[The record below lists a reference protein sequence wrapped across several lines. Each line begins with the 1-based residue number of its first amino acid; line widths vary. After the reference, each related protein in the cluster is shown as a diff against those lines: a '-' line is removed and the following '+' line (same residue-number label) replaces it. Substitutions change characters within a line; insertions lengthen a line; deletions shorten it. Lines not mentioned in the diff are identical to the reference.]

1 MSETSLRILV
11 LAAHPDDAE
20 SHVGGLLSIYGELGH
35 CIRIV
40 SATNGAAGHHE
51 IAGDVLAQRRQAEAA
66 TAAAHIGATFEMW
79 GHPDGQLV
87 PTLDIR
93 LQMIREI
100 RTFKPDLVLT
110 HRPYDYH
117 PDHRAVAQLV
127 QDASYMVTV
136 PPIAPETP
144 ILPRD
149 PVVAYFPDLFTR
161 PNPLRADVVVDV
173 TAQMDRIVQMLACH
187 ASQVFEWMP
196 FNQGVLDQVP
206 EDEAARMTWLRHWVE
221 DFKAPFTERYHEQM
235 IDTYGAQAGAA
246 IAYIEILEI
255 SEYARPLGAQEKHS
269 LFPFVP

>member
-1 MSETSLRILV
+1 MAGDILV
-11 LAAHPDDAE
+11 
-20 SHVGGLLSIYGELGH
+20 
-35 CIRIV
+35 
-40 SATNGAAGHHE
+40 
-51 IAGDVLAQRRQAEAA
+51 QRRQTEAT
-66 TAAAHIGATFEMW
+66 TAAAQIGATFEMW
-79 GHPDGQLV
+79 EHPDGQLA

-93 LQMIREI
+93 FQIIREI
-100 RTFKPDLVLT
+100 RTFQPDLVLT

-173 TAQMDRIVQMLACH
+173 TAQMDRIVRLLACH

-206 EDEAARMTWLRHWVE
+206 DNESARITWLRQWVE
-221 DFKAPFTERYHEQM
+221 DFKAPFTERYRDRI
-235 IDTYGAQAGAA
+235 IDVYGAQAESA
-246 IAYIEILEI
+246 IAYVEILEI
-255 SEYARPLGAQEKHS
+255 SEYARSLGAQEKQS
-269 LFPFVP
+269 LFPFVPQ

>member
-1 MSETSLRILV
+1 MSETPLRILV

-20 SHVGGLLSIYGELGH
+20 CHVGGLLSIYGELGH
-35 CIRIV
+35 CIRVV
-40 SATNGAAGHHE
+40 SVTNGAAGHHE
-51 IAGDVLAQRRQAEAA
+51 IAGDALAQRRQTEAA
-66 TAAAHIGATFEMW
+66 TAAAQIGATFDMW

-100 RTFKPDLVLT
+100 RTFQPDLVLT

-173 TAQMDRIVQMLACH
+173 TAQMDQIVRMLACH

-206 EDEAARMTWLRHWVE
+206 EDEAERMAWLRQWVA
-221 DFKAPFTERYHEQM
+221 DLKWPFTERYRDQ
-235 IDTYGAQAGAA
+235 IVDIYGAQDASA
-246 IAYIEILEI
+246 ITYVEILEI
-255 SEYARPLGAQEKHS
+255 SEYARPLGAQEKLS
-269 LFPFVP
+269 LFPFIP